1 MSFSLSLCVFLSLSV
16 FFSIKVFL
24 YKAFSLTFIIFF
36 FLYILLPLS
45 LPFTPIISIFLLN
58 LSFSQ
63 STFQFLHLFPWVYLS
78 LSPSHPSFLRL
89 PISKSTLHKT
99 PNARRK
105 LASFKLAQTA
115 PNWLLNATAYSPHFV
130 FRTNKG
136 LDVWVAAGFSDT
148 IFSLQFFQPPPLH
161 FTSTTPRA
169 RACVKAATDI
179 VQLLKLQVE
188 RVLQPPAP
196 TLPPSLFFLHSY
208 CSFFNP
214 HTRIHK
220 IRVSR
225 IQCDQMARLLFCI
238 RPLKQCKFAQLQKYS
253 PR

>member
-188 RVLQPPAP
+188 RVLQPPH
-196 TLPPSLFFLHSY
+196 PPSLPL
-208 CSFFNP
+208 SFFFTLTAVFSTP
-214 HTRIHK
+214 IHAFTKYVSPEYSVTRWLDYYFVLGH
-220 IRVSR
+220 
-225 IQCDQMARLLFCI
+225 
-238 RPLKQCKFAQLQKYS
+238 
-253 PR
+253 